1 MAFNMMDLLNN
12 NSKVTE
18 DKEKN
23 ISKFKTIQINID
35 DLVPSSNNF
44 YSVEGEGIKE
54 LKDSIELLGLQQNLV
69 VKKLDSSK
77 YEIIA
82 GHRRYIA
89 MKKLYEEGNEN
100 FKYIPCKVE
109 EEDNIKNELR
119 LIITN
124 STTRE
129 LTDWEKI
136 HQASKLKELL
146 TEYKKREK
154 IQGRTR
160 DIVANIL
167 NVSATQ
173 IARMESISKN
183 LIEEFKE
190 ELKEDKVNF
199 SSAYEISKLDEEKQ
213 KEIYE
218 DHKESNS
225 NITIK
230 DIKKKAEV
238 EDEKE
243 TIEVLE
249 GQVTVEEA
257 LNISKDDLKVN
268 GEEER
273 IISDSEGKVV
283 AVVKVDTETG
293 EVLEEKINKPNKV
306 NYRNK
311 LFIDFD
317 KANEDLNLRNKI
329 EDIAKEYDEV
339 VSKYKN
345 KDLQINCI
353 SNSIYENE
361 VELVITDEGIEIKSV
376 DHEDCIE
383 LYNKIILIAH

>member
-12 NSKVTE
+12 NSRATQ
-18 DKEKN
+18 DKEES
-23 ISKFKTIQINID
+23 IPKFRTIQINID
-35 DLVPSSNNF
+35 DLIPSSNNF
-44 YSVEGEGIKE
+44 YSVEEEGIKE

-69 VKKLDSSK
+69 VKKISNSK

-82 GHRRYIA
+82 GHRRYIS
-89 MKKLYEEGNEN
+89 MKKLYEEGNLN

-109 EEDNIKNELR
+109 EEDDIKNELS

-136 HQASKLKELL
+136 HQANKIKELL
-146 TEYKKREK
+146 IEYKKREK
-154 IQGRTR
+154 IPGRVR
-160 DIVANIL
+160 DIIANIL

-173 IARMESISKN
+173 IARMESVSNN
-183 LIEEFKE
+183 LISDFKE
-190 ELKEDKVNF
+190 ELKEDKVKI
-199 SSAYEISKLDEEKQ
+199 SVAYEISKLPEEKQ
-213 KEIYE
+213 KEIYKEHE
-218 DHKESNS
+218 DKR

-230 DIKKKAEV
+230 DIKKKS

-243 TIEVLE
+243 AIEVLE

-268 GEEER
+268 QEEELT
-273 IISDSEGKVV
+273 INDGEGNIVGT
-283 AVVKVDTETG
+283 VKVDTETG

-306 NYRNK
+306 NYKNK

-317 KANEDLNLRNKI
+317 KANEDGNLRNKVS
-329 EDIAKEYDEV
+329 DIAGEYEEV
-339 VSKYKN
+339 VTKYKN
-345 KDLQINCI
+345 GDLQINFI
-353 SNSIYENE
+353 SNSVYENE
-361 VELVITDEGIEIKSV
+361 IELLVTKEGIEIKTG